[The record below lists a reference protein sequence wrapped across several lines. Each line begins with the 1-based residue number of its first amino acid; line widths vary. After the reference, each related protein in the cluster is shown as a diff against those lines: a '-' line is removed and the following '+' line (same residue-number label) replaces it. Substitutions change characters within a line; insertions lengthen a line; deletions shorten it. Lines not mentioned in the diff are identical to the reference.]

1 MGTKKP
7 TQVVVKTQKS
17 TMATTSNIGEGMKKV
32 LEARA
37 ARFQSAAATSGPT
50 VPVNNVTSAVDQEKF
65 AARAARFADVQA
77 STKSPVGRTTT
88 TTTPAG
94 ATTVKPG
101 STFSQVD
108 PEKLAQRAARFG
120 GATSNTSTPTT
131 ATVSVGKVATGG
143 DNDALKK
150 RAERFAK
157 MGAK

>member
-1 MGTKKP
+1 MGTKRP

-17 TMATTSNIGEGMKKV
+17 TMATSNIGEGMKKV

-37 ARFQSAAATSGPT
+37 ARFQSAVATTGPT
-50 VPVNNVTSAVDQEKF
+50 VPVNNAMTPVDQEKF

-77 STKSPVGRTTT
+77 NTKSPIGRTA
-88 TTTPAG
+88 TTPAG
-94 ATTVKPG
+94 ATTATTAKLG
-101 STFSQVD
+101 TSSQVD
-108 PEKLAQRAARFG
+108 PEKLAQRAARFSA
-120 GATSNTSTPTT
+120 ATSNTNTT
-131 ATVSVGKVATGG
+131 TTVSVGNVATSG